1 MRTRKAVDTLTDI
14 TSRLDD
20 VMAKENQIL
29 LHRRPHELAGYA
41 AEKQDL
47 ATAYEREMAELHA
60 NPSLLDHAEP
70 EEISR
75 LKSATKRF
83 QQVLEEH
90 RRLVQTTKS
99 VTDRMLK
106 AITDEVSA
114 KQRPVEGYD
123 QTATMRTPFNRN
135 SRPVSLALNQVV

>member
-1 MRTRKAVDTLTDI
+1 MRTLKAIDTLTDI
-14 TSRLDD
+14 TTRLDD

-29 LHRRPHELAGYA
+29 INRRPHELAGYA
-41 AEKQDL
+41 AEKEAL
-47 ATAYEREMAELHA
+47 AMAYEHEMAELQA
-60 NPSLLDHAEP
+60 NPHLLSRAEP
-70 EEISR
+70 DEIGR
-75 LKSATKRF
+75 LRAATKRF

-106 AITDEVSA
+106 AITEEVSA

-123 QTATMRTPFNRN
+123 RTASMRTPFNRN
-135 SRPVSLALNQVV
+135 QKPVSLALNQVV

>member
-1 MRTRKAVDTLTDI
+1 MPEDI
-14 TSRLDD
+14 E
-20 VMAKENQIL
+20 KEK
-29 LHRRPHELAGYA
+29 G
-41 AEKQDL
+41 
-47 ATAYEREMAELHA
+47 EMAELQA
-60 NPSLLDHAEP
+60 NPSLLEHAEP

-75 LKSATKRF
+75 LKAATKRF

-123 QTATMRTPFNRN
+123 QTATMTAWPMALK
-135 SRPVSLALNQVV
+135 PCAATTTAVS

>member
-1 MRTRKAVDTLTDI
+1 MRTRKAIDALTDI
-14 TSRLDD
+14 TTRLDD

-29 LHRRPHELAGYA
+29 IDRKPHELAGYT
-41 AEKQDL
+41 AEKEEL
-47 ATAYEREMAELHA
+47 ATAYQREMAELHA
-60 NPSLLDHAEP
+60 NPTLLSRAEP
-70 EEISR
+70 EEINR
-75 LKSATKRF
+75 LKAATKRF

-123 QTATMRTPFNRN
+123 RTASLRTHFNR
-135 SRPVSLALNQVV
+135 SERPVSLALNQIV